1 MPNWVFNNLHVE
13 GDPKLIA
20 EFKARASK
28 PENLI
33 SGGTFERPLSFSNFI
48 SPSPE
53 VDYEKDWWGWRIEN
67 WGTKWEAHDC
77 ELTDDDKNF
86 LGYKFDTAW
95 DCPRNFFELVTS
107 QYPKLEFYF
116 EWEEEQGW
124 GGEAVGSSGMFAITK
139 EWDIPESHAE
149 HVALDKE
156 YSCNCA
162 FTDEPESWFDD
173 CPREVA

>member
-1 MPNWVFNNLHVE
+1 MPNWVFNNVWVE

-20 EFKARASK
+20 ELKAKASK

-33 SGGTFERPLSFSNFI
+33 SGGTFERPLSFSNFV

-53 VDYEKDWWGWRIEN
+53 VDYKANWYEWRVAN
-67 WGTKWEAHDC
+67 WGTKWEAHEC
-77 ELTDDDKNF
+77 EITHESDTLVD
-86 LGYKFDTAW
+86 YKFDTAW
-95 DCPRNFFELVTS
+95 GQPLEFFQALVA
-107 QYPKLEFYF
+107 QYPKLDFQF

-124 GGEAVGSSGMFAITK
+124 GGEAVGEAGVFSITK

-162 FTDEPESWFDD
+162 FTDEPEIWFDD
-173 CPREVA
+173 CPRAVA